1 MRDYR
6 IEIEPFEFVALQ
18 KLRMSR
24 GINVHAVAEITMLIK
39 DENREQYLGILS
51 KETWVKIMGISEQ
64 AEGGE
69 SVYTVLFHGQVT
81 DFSLIQGG
89 NGTVLSL
96 ELMSGT
102 SRMDLKTHFRVFQ
115 NKDTES
121 GLIHRQLTESYP
133 EGKASGTE
141 GMDDKTGGVL
151 IQYRETDWEFLRRLA
166 GRSGHYLVADALKK
180 GVRYEIGLPAGVKR
194 EVESDRLRIALDLNE
209 YMEKFQNGMP
219 SLQSSDM
226 LELKLEER
234 EIYQL
239 GDNISYQGKDYFIY
253 KIMTEYKDAECIHEY
268 SLRTKAALKV
278 LPVLHNDVT
287 GSSFDATITNVKN
300 DRVQVEIAQ
309 DEWKAVDG
317 QKWFLYSTVYSSP
330 DGTGWYCMPE
340 IGDSVRLYV
349 PDKEENCF
357 ISSAVHKESDGSR
370 QNPDHKSFKTKYGK
384 ELLFTPDSIRMTNN
398 QGMMVEMDDSK
409 GITITSDRNIT
420 IQAQDNL
427 TIASEN
433 ASLLLAASDSLQ
445 VKQGGTSIKLSGDI
459 SFTGGEF
466 RIQ

>member
-1 MRDYR
+1 MRDYQ
-6 IEIEPFEFVALQ
+6 IKMEPFEFVVLQ
-18 KLRMSR
+18 ELKISK
-24 GINVHAVAEITMLIK
+24 GINEHAVAKITILIK
-39 DENREQYLGILS
+39 DENREQYLNILS
-51 KETWVKIMGISEQ
+51 KETWVKIIAIGDQ

-69 SVYTVLFHGQVT
+69 AVYIVLFHGLVT

-89 NGTVLSL
+89 SGSMLSL

-102 SRMDLKTHFRVFQ
+102 AHMDLKLHFRVFQ
-115 NKDTES
+115 NKDTEIS
-121 GLIHRQLTESYP
+121 LIHRQIVESYP
-133 EGKASGTE
+133 EGKVSGTE
-141 GMDDKTGGVL
+141 AMDGKTGGVL
-151 IQYRETDWEFLRRLA
+151 IQYRETDWEFLKRLA
-166 GRSGHYLVADALKK
+166 GRRGQYLVADALKK
-180 GVRYEIGLPAGVKR
+180 GVRYTVGLPEGVKR
-194 EVESDRLRIALDLNE
+194 EVKPDRIKIGLDLNE
-209 YMEKFQNGMP
+209 YMEKSQNGMY

-226 LELKLEER
+226 LELKLEDR

-239 GDNISYQGKDYFIY
+239 GDNISYQGRDYFIY

-268 SLRTKAALKV
+268 FLRTKAALKV

-287 GSSFDATITNVKN
+287 GSSFNATITDVKN
-300 DRVQVEIAQ
+300 DRVKVEIAQ

-317 QKWFLYSTVYSSP
+317 QKWFLYSTIYSSP

-349 PDKEENCF
+349 PDREENCF
-357 ISSAVHKESDGSR
+357 IGSAVHKETDTSR
-370 QNPDHKSFKTKYGK
+370 QNPDYKSFKTKYGK
-384 ELLFTPDSIRMTNN
+384 ELLFTPDSIRVTNN
-398 QGMMVEMDDSK
+398 RGMMVEIDDSK

-420 IQAQDNL
+420 IQAQDSL

-445 VKQGGTSIKLSGDI
+445 VKQGGTSMTLSGDI